1 MRKKY
6 NIRIPKGKEVK
17 NVKTNIVDGKIEV
30 YYDLEDV
37 FEPKDGDFV
46 VSSTGLIFIFKK
58 DLGDAYCERC
68 AESYIG
74 IDGKSGNISTDL
86 FFVIDKGRFATLQEK
101 QALLERLKN
110 ECGKTWN
117 EETKKLEDIRW
128 RAEENELY
136 YYLIVGNPT
145 IVKNMD
151 DMYLLFDDVRYE
163 SGNYFRTYE
172 AAKKVAD
179 KIKEIFKNS
188 KAE

>member
-1 MRKKY
+1 MRKKLS
-6 NIRIPKGKEVK
+6 IDLPKRKEAK
-17 NVKTNIVDGKIEV
+17 NVSYKVIDGKIEV
-30 YYDLEDV
+30 SYDLEDK

-58 DLGDAYCERC
+58 EYCERC

-74 IDGKSGNISTDL
+74 IDGKRGNISTDL
-86 FFVIDKGRFATLQEK
+86 FFVIDKGRFATEQEK
-101 QALLERLKN
+101 QSFLDRLKN
-110 ECGKTWN
+110 ECGKRWN
-117 EETKKLEDIRW
+117 PETKKLEDIRW

-145 IVKNMD
+145 IVKNIA
-151 DMYLLFDDVRYE
+151 DMRLLFDDVRYE

-172 AAKKVAD
+172 AAKNIAD
-179 KIKEIFKNS
+179 QIKEMFKNS